1 MHGRAKTFFMNIC
14 RGGKVTGG
22 ENCLKLGARL
32 EKRTI
37 NRLGRIDETGKFKVI
52 RDDKK
57 TRDKSYARIINVY
70 KAGKINHKEYMRR
83 IVKLRRMHD
92 LPKQRAVLFR
102 ALEKSDSE
110 SD

>member
-1 MHGRAKTFFMNIC
+1 LFFHQAPKNLRAET
-14 RGGKVTGG
+14 
-22 ENCLKLGARL
+22 ENTHTNYVCTVGQKDFLFNWLV
-32 EKRTI
+32 
-37 NRLGRIDETGKFKVI
+37 RIDETGKFKVI